1 MQYETSQQHGT
12 VVQVAQTA
20 ALKQR
25 RSNRAVILKLIKCT
39 YFLVKNRIAHT
50 TNFSNLVELV
60 SSCGAED
67 LQCFTHDEV
76 QRNAKYT
83 SSSAVTDFISAIAS
97 FIRSKLLA
105 SISRSKFFTL
115 MADECTDVSST
126 EELSNCCRWLE
137 NGKPVE
143 HFIDIIHITEMKAA
157 AITTVLT
164 EFMSSHGIDVRQ
176 MRGMGFDGA
185 ATFSGKKSGVQ
196 TRLKNLSP
204 HAIYL
209 HCRNHI
215 LQLACVQAANTIPSI
230 KKVYSNFTSL
240 WKLFYYSPKKAE
252 KLKEVQN
259 VLDLPQLKLLKPT
272 DTRWLS
278 HENTV
283 RSVRKSYTAIVPT
296 LETLHNES
304 GDAEAYGLAVIF
316 KRLETVATI
325 YMLSEVLGIVGCL
338 CRALQTKDCDLVQ
351 VPIAVNSTLTTLA
364 AIVEASRESSWYTSM
379 RDQMT
384 HLQEAGIAL
393 DESEDKFEHFNR
405 SSFVLFVTELANHIT
420 RRFSDSQDLLS
431 AFSVFDH
438 NRLPV
443 ATDDEYRHYGEDSL
457 ITLCQQYGIT
467 RETTSDGRSYTIPA
481 DVDRDLVVEECAT
494 FKSLLGSLKGDM
506 KERMREVLQ
515 TSTYSQM
522 FPNIC
527 ILLSIFLVL
536 PVSTATVERSFSAIK
551 TVKTQLRNRLSDDS
565 SANLMLIAIE
575 GPEDLSDEDLD
586 TIATVWSKAKPRA
599 ISI

>member
-1 MQYETSQQHGT
+1 M
-12 VVQVAQTA
+12 
-20 ALKQR
+20 
-25 RSNRAVILKLIKCT
+25 
-39 YFLVKNRIAHT
+39 
-50 TNFSNLVELV
+50 
-60 SSCGAED
+60 
-67 LQCFTHDEV
+67 
-76 QRNAKYT
+76 
-83 SSSAVTDFISAIAS
+83 
-97 FIRSKLLA
+97 
-105 SISRSKFFTL
+105 
-115 MADECTDVSST
+115 
-126 EELSNCCRWLE
+126 
-137 NGKPVE
+137 
-143 HFIDIIHITEMKAA
+143 
-157 AITTVLT
+157 
-164 EFMSSHGIDVRQ
+164 
-176 MRGMGFDGA
+176 
-185 ATFSGKKSGVQ
+185 
-196 TRLKNLSP
+196 
-204 HAIYL
+204 
-209 HCRNHI
+209 
-215 LQLACVQAANTIPSI
+215 
-230 KKVYSNFTSL
+230 
-240 WKLFYYSPKKAE
+240 
-252 KLKEVQN
+252 QN

-316 KRLETVATI
+316 KRFETVATI
-325 YMLSEVLGIVGCL
+325 YMLSEVLGIVGRL

-351 VPIAVNSTLTTLA
+351 VPIAVNSTLTTIA
-364 AIVEASRESSWYTSM
+364 AIVEAPRESSWYTSM

-405 SSFVLFVTELANHIT
+405 SSFVPFVTELANHIT
-420 RRFSDSQDLLS
+420 KRFSDSQDLLL

-443 ATDDEYRHYGEDSL
+443 ATDDEYRHYGKDSL

-467 RETTSDGRSYTIPA
+467 RETTSDGRCYTIPA
-481 DVDRDLVVEECAT
+481 DVDRDLVVEEWTT

-536 PVSTATVERSFSAIK
+536 PVSTATVERSFSAMK

-565 SANLMLIAIE
+565 LANLTLIAIE
-575 GPEDLSDEDLD
+575 RPEDLSDEDLD
-586 TIATVWSKAKPRA
+586 TIATVWSKAKPHA